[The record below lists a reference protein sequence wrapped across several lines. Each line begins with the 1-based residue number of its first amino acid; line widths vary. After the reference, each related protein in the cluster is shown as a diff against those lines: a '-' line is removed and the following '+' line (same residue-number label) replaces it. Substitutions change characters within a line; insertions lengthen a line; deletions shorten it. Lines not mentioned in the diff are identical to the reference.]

1 MWDVCVHFLE
11 IKAAVR
17 LLGGGR
23 HVQEVAP
30 YKRGGGGKPPTYAG
44 TLH

>member
-23 HVQEVAP
+23 HGQEP
-30 YKRGGGGKPPTYAG
+30 YKRGGGGKPPPYAG
-44 TLH
+44 ALH